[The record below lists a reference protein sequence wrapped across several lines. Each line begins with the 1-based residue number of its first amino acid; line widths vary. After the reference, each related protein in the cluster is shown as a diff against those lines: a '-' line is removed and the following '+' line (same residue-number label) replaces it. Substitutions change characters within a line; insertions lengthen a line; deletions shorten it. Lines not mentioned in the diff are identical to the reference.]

1 MRLPLFATGWPRRSA
16 LGPRHTTAPMSA
28 WARLPVQ
35 NGGTSCISQSTTSRG
50 LTDGKRDRLAGSDPP
65 AWPAS
70 PHPGRAHPTPWRTSR
85 AEVFFFFRRALCRH
99 PVVTEKNA
107 VVTTI
112 QFFFFYIT
120 INFCFCEHGN

>member
-1 MRLPLFATGWPRRSA
+1 MENATASPGRIRQPGRLPLT
-16 LGPRHTTAPMSA
+16 
-28 WARLPVQ
+28 
-35 NGGTSCISQSTTSRG
+35 
-50 LTDGKRDRLAGSDPP
+50 LAGHIRPLGGLP
-65 AWPAS
+65 E
-70 PHPGRAHPTPWRTSR
+70 RKFF
-85 AEVFFFFRRALCRH
+85 FFFFRRALCHH